1 MAISSGF
8 GAWTMLDDIFFYIEG
23 RWEPHECAAFS
34 INLLEA
40 HVQLMGAVTFVSE
53 ATARAIPTTHVH
65 TFIDNQVAE
74 FVSERGR
81 TQAEGLHVTRLRRV
95 AWLQARGLFLLT
107 SRVASIHND
116 VADALSRGDIETALR
131 MARESGARDIVRLH
145 VPPET
150 RDLSQVPPTW
160 A

>member
-1 MAISSGF
+1 
-8 GAWTMLDDIFFYIEG
+8 
-23 RWEPHECAAFS
+23 
-34 INLLEA
+34 
-40 HVQLMGAVTFVSE
+40 MGAVTFVAE
-53 ATARAIPTTHVH
+53 ATARSIQVTHVH

-81 TQAEGLHVTRLRRV
+81 TQAEGLHVTRLRRI
-95 AWLQARGLFLLT
+95 AWLQAHGLFLLT

-116 VADALSRGDIETALR
+116 VADDLSRGDVDKAIR
-131 MARESGARDIVRLH
+131 MALDSGVRDVVRLR

-150 RDLSQVPPTW
+150 RDLSHVPPTW